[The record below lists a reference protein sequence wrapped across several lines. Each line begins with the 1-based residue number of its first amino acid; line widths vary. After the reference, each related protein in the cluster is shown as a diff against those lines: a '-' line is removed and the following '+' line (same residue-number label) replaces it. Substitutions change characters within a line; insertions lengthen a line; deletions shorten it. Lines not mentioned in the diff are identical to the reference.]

1 MVNPETLETMD
12 TQDTRRKQNKKKE
25 TKQDRK
31 QLSTRNPPSHTHSQI
46 KQSEEENLNTRN
58 QNKQTKK

>member
-25 TKQDRK
+25 TKQERK

-46 KQSEEENLNTRN
+46 KQCEE
-58 QNKQTKK
+58 KH